1 METLPHT
8 PVPRRHRENGWT
20 PARQWAFIQALE
32 ASGSVADA
40 AARAGMSAGSA
51 YRLRRHPEA
60 EEFRRAWA
68 AAQARLWQRVEQ
80 VALDR
85 VVNGDLEV
93 IERDGAIVA
102 TRRKPCS
109 DRLMIFMLQ
118 EQLRK
123 LADANAVL
131 AAANATAARTAR
143 AGEWPLV
150 NGARVAPPVPE
161 PIDAARAETIAL
173 REHHAMAETLPDS
186 TDWDLPI
193 GQVSLFLDGAVP
205 PLPMP
210 EKTLVPAC
218 GHIALRLRPPRLG
231 NGLPGN
237 GRPSTGLPARK
248 VRKTP
253 PGPDLRNAAHAPP
266 MDYLDRFNPCKQ
278 AIAPNST
285 PDPTPAGV
293 QTWD

>member
-1 METLPHT
+1 METLPHA
-8 PVPRRHRENGWT
+8 PVPRRHRGDGWT

-32 ASGSVADA
+32 TGGSVADA
-40 AARAGMSAGSA
+40 AAHVGMSGGSA

-93 IERDGAIVA
+93 IERDGMIVA

-118 EQLRK
+118 EQVRK
-123 LADANAVL
+123 LAEANDLL
-131 AAANATAARTAR
+131 AATNAAAARTAR
-143 AGEWPLV
+143 AGPWPMV
-150 NGARVAPPVPE
+150 DGARVAPPVPD

-173 REHHAMAETLPDS
+173 REHHALAETLPDS
-186 TDWDLPI
+186 TDWDLLI
-193 GQVSLFLDGAVP
+193 GEVSPFLDGAVP

-210 EKTLVPAC
+210 PQTLVPAS
-218 GHIALRLRPPRLG
+218 GRIALRQRPPRMG
-231 NGLPGN
+231 DGVAA
-237 GRPSTGLPARK
+237 PARK
-248 VRKTP
+248 VRKTTP
-253 PGPDLRNAAHAPP
+253 EPDLSRAERAEAPFG
-266 MDYLDRFNPCKQ
+266 D
-278 AIAPNST
+278 
-285 PDPTPAGV
+285 AGRP
-293 QTWD
+293 QNNGSGRYG